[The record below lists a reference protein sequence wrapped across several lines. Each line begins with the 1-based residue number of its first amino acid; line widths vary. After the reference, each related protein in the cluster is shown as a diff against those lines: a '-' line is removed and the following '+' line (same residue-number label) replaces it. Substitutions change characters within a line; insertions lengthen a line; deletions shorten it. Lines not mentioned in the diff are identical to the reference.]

1 MFDDE
6 TLIRHMMEPAPG
18 ERGRPPLNQVSVEKL
33 KQALYARF
41 GKTPIVCDHESVK
54 VRSPPNRIHCQNY
67 ECDDRKLSLLCFN
80 FNELVFS
87 MF

>member
-18 ERGRPPLNQVSVEKL
+18 ERGRPPLNQVSVENL

-41 GKTPIVCDHESVK
+41 GKIPIVCDHESVNEIVLSK
-54 VRSPPNRIHCQNY
+54 VIEGFEH
-67 ECDDRKLSLLCFN
+67 D
-80 FNELVFS
+80 
-87 MF
+87 